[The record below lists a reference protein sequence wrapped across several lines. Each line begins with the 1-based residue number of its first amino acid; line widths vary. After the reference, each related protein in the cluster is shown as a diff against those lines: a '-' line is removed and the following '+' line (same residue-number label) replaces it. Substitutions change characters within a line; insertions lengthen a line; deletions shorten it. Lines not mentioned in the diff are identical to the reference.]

1 MSWHLFGTINES
13 GRVVGSRVVSSRVVS
28 SMVVSSRVE
37 CSGSKELK

>member
-1 MSWHLFGTINES
+1 MLWHSFCAINES

>member
-1 MSWHLFGTINES
+1 MLWHPFCAINES

>member
-1 MSWHLFGTINES
+1 MLWHLFCTINES

>member
-1 MSWHLFGTINES
+1 MLWHLFCTINES
-13 GRVVGSRVVSSRVVS
+13 GRVVGSRVVS